1 MSGRCGAEASGI
13 VGGIAGLAAID
24 LAWRMGIIAAQY
36 GQLGKVNRRAPDS
49 PDNAP
54 IQREFEMASQPV
66 ETVEVT
72 STRVACDGG
81 PGTNGHPK
89 VYLTLTKEGQVECP
103 YCGKRFVLKAGA
115 QAEAH

>member
-1 MSGRCGAEASGI
+1 
-13 VGGIAGLAAID
+13 
-24 LAWRMGIIAAQY
+24 MG
-36 GQLGKVNRRAPDS
+36 APDS
-49 PDNAP
+49 PDEL
-54 IQREFEMASQPV
+54 RLEGLEEMASQPV

-89 VYLTLTKEGQVECP
+89 VYLTLSKEGQIECP

-115 QAEAH
+115 KADAH